1 MEALPTS
8 WLPTSCLHFEFCFRF
23 SSMSHSVTTSPSLES
38 PKCHSSSSSV
48 QREGT
53 GTGRKWQ
60 GSEAGRTAYFGQLCR
75 HVIPS
80 GRGLSQVIGGC
91 PASEGLQGLSSV
103 TFPGSLGI
111 HCPLSLA
118 GNAPPPLP
126 WVLGQHSWSTSA
138 HASLLLGGLQSQLAV
153 PGGGRPICLAHL
165 VPLVSSE
172 QCLVHSRIPG
182 PESGS
187 DLPGSPRG

>member
-91 PASEGLQGLSSV
+91 LASEGLQGLSSV

-118 GNAPPPLP
+118 GNAPRPAPMGARAAHGVHLRSCITSSRRP
-126 WVLGQHSWSTSA
+126 AEPVSCPRRRETNLSGSLGA
-138 HASLLLGGLQSQLAV
+138 LSLL
-153 PGGGRPICLAHL
+153 
-165 VPLVSSE
+165 
-172 QCLVHSRIPG
+172 
-182 PESGS
+182 
-187 DLPGSPRG
+187 